1 VAGRV
6 EADLA
11 TRQRELAGVVARLEV
26 VGGLGRQQQLD
37 DARTALSAAERE
49 AERLAVRARAAALL
63 RDTLL
68 RHREESRRQY
78 VEPYREQVTRLGR
91 IVFGPDFAVDVDNE
105 LRIVSRTRE
114 GTTVPFDA
122 LSSGAKE
129 QLGII
134 ARLACAAI
142 VHEEDGVPVLVD
154 DALGYSDPER
164 LRRVGAVLAVAAS
177 SAQVIVLTCTPERYR
192 SVGSAHVISLDGEGT
207 GAA

>member
-1 VAGRV
+1 
-6 EADLA
+6 
-11 TRQRELAGVVARLEV
+11 VVARLEV

-37 DARTALSAAERE
+37 DARTALAAAERE
-49 AERLAVRARAAALL
+49 AARLSGRARAAALL

-68 RHREESRRQY
+68 RHRADARRQY

-105 LRIVSRTRE
+105 LRIVSRTRA

-142 VHEEDGVPVLVD
+142 VQEDHGVPVLVD

-164 LRRVGAVLAVAAS
+164 LRRVGAVLSVAAS

-192 SVGSAHVISLDGEGT
+192 SVGSAHVISLDGPS
-207 GAA
+207 GAPAARS